1 MLSKLVGQ
9 CNNNYHHSIDNKSVN
24 ADYFALTKQMET
36 SSHTNKFKGL
46 LLGMRQFTA
55 TETL

>member
-9 CNNNYHHSIDNKSVN
+9 CNNNYHHSIGNKPVN
-24 ADYFALTKQMET
+24 ADYLALTKKMET
-36 SSHTNKFKGL
+36 NSQTNKFKTS
-46 LLGMRQFTA
+46 LLGMRQFSA

>member
-9 CNNNYHHSIDNKSVN
+9 SNNNYHHSIDSKPVN
-24 ADYFALTKQMET
+24 ADYFALTKKMET
-36 SSHTNKFKGL
+36 SSQTNKFKGS

-55 TETL
+55 TEIL